1 MIPPSESVL
10 TTVNRSLISH
20 LVLLGD
26 SVFPLRMHLI
36 ATLTWQW
43 QVRVL
48 NEYKSGIRRKKNSI
62 HVGRERQPNGEPL
75 EIIDNYIIDECE
87 RDVLL

>member
-1 MIPPSESVL
+1 ML
-10 TTVNRSLISH
+10 TTENRSLISH

-26 SVFPLRMHLI
+26 SVFPLRMQLI
-36 ATLTWQW
+36 ATLTWRW

-48 NEYKSGIRRKKNSI
+48 NEYKYGIRRKKNSV
-62 HVGRERQPNGEPL
+62 HVGRERQPNGEPF